1 MDYEVL
7 LLASLVS
14 ADNNL
19 CAEDVKRNLQLLEQL
34 KPKIMDQKA
43 AEKVHAVL
51 LKDLKHFEEGGSR

>member
-1 MDYEVL
+1 MDYEVQ

-34 KPKIMDQKA
+34 KSKIIDQKA

-51 LKDLKHFEEGGSR
+51 LKDLKYFEEGGSR